1 MNVIK
6 KHKQKMKH
14 KNNDAKYNQTLKN
27 NTSVINMAKL
37 DFRLLTPIQPHT
49 INLGPIKG
57 KII

>member
-1 MNVIK
+1 
-6 KHKQKMKH
+6 MKH